1 VYLAPSLLAAWR
13 AGRVERVR
21 WIIKSQHGHPQWAR
35 EFDVPAA
42 DVPFKTTE
50 AAAQIV
56 AARQG
61 LGMTLLPCF
70 VGNTEPLLVRAPGCC
85 VHGHG
90 TLWLLTQRETRKTKR
105 VQLLTERLSHRL
117 AEYAP
122 LLAGRYPV
130 AE

>member
-85 VHGHG
+85 VDGHG
-90 TLWLLTQRETRKTKR
+90 TLWLLT
-105 VQLLTERLSHRL
+105 
-117 AEYAP
+117 
-122 LLAGRYPV
+122 
-130 AE
+130 